1 MKRSFIQKK
10 VVKLNGSNL
19 MSKLLYPLALLL
31 LLSPPVFAEENLFEI
46 LRSEQAMRLQ
56 EPERPFPYLEE
67 EVLFE
72 NPSDGVKLA
81 GTLTLPKTKGP
92 FPAVVLLH
100 GSAPLDRDSA
110 MFGHKFFL
118 VWADYLTQ
126 QGIAVLRFDKRSAGK
141 STGSYETANI
151 EDFAGDAIAAVN
163 YLKTRKQIDQIG
175 LVGISEGGMTAALAA
190 SRSNDV
196 AFMVSASGSFVS
208 WKDLLATQGA
218 LFMRTDGVSEEIID
232 HNRKLL
238 SQLFTIEETEKN
250 PEQRLRETIT
260 SSRNALT
267 PEQRQVLEF
276 YYGSIEDQVKFWNAK
291 WFRYYFTYDQVATLK
306 QLKIPLLALYG
317 SLDTFVPS
325 EPNRAAMIKALQEVN
340 HQDYTVVELPML
352 NHLLQTCR
360 TGSIKEIAALDETA
374 SPEALKMMADWILK
388 NHH

>member
-1 MKRSFIQKK
+1 
-10 VVKLNGSNL
+10 
-19 MSKLLYPLALLL
+19 MSKLLYPLVLTLLL
-31 LLSPPVFAEENLFEI
+31 NPPIFAEENLFEM
-46 LRSEQAMRLQ
+46 LRSEQAMRTQ
-56 EPERPFPYLEE
+56 EPKRPYPYLEE

-72 NPSDGVKLA
+72 NPNDGVKLA
-81 GTLTLPKTKGP
+81 GTLTLPKTKEP

-100 GSAPLDRDSA
+100 GSAPLDRESSG
-110 MFGHKFFL
+110 FGHKFFL
-118 VWADYLTQ
+118 VWADYFTR

-163 YLKTRKQIDQIG
+163 YLKKRKEINQIG
-175 LVGISEGGMTAALAA
+175 LVGVSEGGMTAALAA

-196 AFMVSASGSFVS
+196 SFVVSASGPYLS
-208 WKDLLATQGA
+208 WKDSLATQGA
-218 LFMRTDGVSEEIID
+218 LFMRADGVSEEIID

-260 SSRNALT
+260 SFRNALT

-276 YYGSIEDQVKFWNAK
+276 YYGSIEDQVKHWNSK

-306 QLKIPLLALYG
+306 KLQIPILALYG
-317 SLDTFVPS
+317 SLDIFVPS
-325 EPNRAAMIKALQEVN
+325 EPNRARMIQALKEVN
-340 HQDYTVVELPML
+340 HPNYTVLELPML

-360 TGSIKEIAALDETA
+360 TGSIKEIAAIDETA
-374 SPEALKMMADWILK
+374 SPEALKTIADWILK
-388 NHH
+388 KEKR